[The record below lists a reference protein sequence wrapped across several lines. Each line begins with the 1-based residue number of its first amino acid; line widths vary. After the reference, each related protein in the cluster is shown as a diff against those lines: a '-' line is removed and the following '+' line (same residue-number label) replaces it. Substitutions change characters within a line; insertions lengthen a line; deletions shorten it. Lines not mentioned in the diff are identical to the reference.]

1 VRSSTRRTIL
11 WALALVVALSLVGLA
26 YLQGDEEGEDA
37 APPASPGPMVPDDPG
52 LGCGE
57 AATTDVTDLQV
68 GRTLAR
74 CAAGAPA
81 AVPLP
86 QTATVRVAIPE
97 RTEASA
103 PLLLADALGE
113 FEAENLDVELVE
125 LEQRDAYAAMARGE
139 IDVVVGGVDAPFF
152 DSVRA
157 GSGARLVLGGTV
169 ARVPSDIETPQAGL
183 WLRSDLISE
192 ENGWDNVEGQTVLLT
207 GGAGSASLYPID
219 LILGQEELSINSVD
233 YVAASS
239 GQAADR
245 LRSAE
250 VGAAWLT
257 EPAATAVAD
266 DPALTLVATLPGSES
281 IDGTVFSAR
290 LTGAERP
297 TGLAY
302 ARAVMRTINT
312 HLADGYGDEAVPA
325 LAEALSV
332 SEDEVA
338 AGPAPLFD
346 WELREG
352 TTERIQDSM
361 AAAGSIG
368 YERPAAEATLLDRSV
383 YTDAVTEG

>member
-52 LGCGE
+52 AGCGE
-57 AATTDVTDLQV
+57 TATTDVTDLQV

-81 AVPLP
+81 ARPLP
-86 QTATVRVAIPE
+86 QTATVRVAVPE
-97 RTEASA
+97 RTEATA
-103 PLLLADALGE
+103 PLLLADVLGE

-152 DSVRA
+152 DSVRD

-183 WLRSDLISE
+183 WLRADLISE
-192 ENGWDNVEGQTVLLT
+192 DNGWDNVEGQTVLLT

-219 LILGQEELSINSVD
+219 LILGQEELSVNSVD

-239 GQAADR
+239 RQAADR

-290 LTGAERP
+290 LTGAERA

-332 SEDEVA
+332 SEDEVT

-346 WELREG
+346 WELRAG
-352 TTERIQDSM
+352 TTERIQDAM

-368 YERPAAEATLLDRSV
+368 YERPAAEATLVDRSV